1 MVGLRGLEKL
11 VKVISVYLV
20 ALIVNE
26 FNSPQYFAPSS
37 LNKAHII
44 DLIVLSK
51 DKSVGLYNSNE
62 GL

>member
-11 VKVISVYLV
+11 VKVISMYLV

-37 LNKAHII
+37 LNKAYII

-51 DKSVGLYNSNE
+51 D
-62 GL
+62 